1 MHCRQIIQAAA
12 LAALALLY
20 TAGAGAQG
28 SLQLTNEV
36 FQEVTTTGADG
47 KKTVKRVPATTVVPG
62 TEVIYVVTYK
72 NVGTQPAENVVVTN
86 PVPKELALKSEST
99 AVPGTTVEYS
109 VDGGKTYGALA
120 TLRVV
125 GADGKPRA
133 ALAGDV
139 THVRWKLARA
149 VKPGEQGSVSL
160 RAVLK

>member
-1 MHCRQIIQAAA
+1 MYCRQILRTAA
-12 LAALALLY
+12 LAATLMYA
-20 TAGAGAQG
+20 TGAMAQG
-28 SLQLTNEV
+28 TLQLTNEV

-47 KKTVKRVPATTVVPG
+47 KKTVKRVSATTVVPG

-72 NVGTQPAENVVVTN
+72 NVGAQPADNVVITN
-86 PVPKELALKSEST
+86 PVPKQLALRSEST
-99 AVPGTTVEYS
+99 AATGTRVEYS

-120 TLRVV
+120 TLRAT
-125 GADGKPRA
+125 GSDGKPRA
-133 ALAGDV
+133 AQAADV